1 MQYWYTEQLRNYRL
15 QFIRAFSNFYV
26 SNSRDANGVEQIV
39 QVPCRYG
46 DPSRIASTI
55 VAGNSENKLPTVPFI
70 TCTVSGINMNSS
82 RRQDPSFVGK
92 VQVNEREYNDET
104 GHYLQTP
111 GNRYTVERYMPVP
124 YDLSMQVDIWTNNTS
139 IKEQLLEQILTL
151 YNPSVEIQTSVN
163 PLDWTVIG
171 LIEMQDQIIWS
182 SRSIPIGTENP
193 IDVMTLNFKVPIWIN
208 PPAKVKKQ
216 QIIEEIVTNIIQGNK
231 DSSEQWDWTEYEFL
245 NRQITTPDNN
255 AISMIWIGNNA
266 YKISLTSQG
275 GDSTDLLHQPTV
287 TISSENPIFTVG
299 TSFLFND
306 IAINITNADINSVVA
321 AGRSALANTEY
332 NMQVFNANRIKFTNN
347 TSGDN
352 VFANLVGQPV
362 EDMGLLTTVYPG
374 GTYSWARLIDAYGT
388 VKDYATYGANA
399 SQLRIRLD
407 IDDPDKDI
415 IGWIDPDPVDQNLL
429 IWHVDTSSLPSTT
442 LRNINA
448 VIDPGKV
455 GPNDGLPMATTG
467 QRYLLVDNIGPNT
480 ASWGPIIDA
489 DANDIIEFDGNVWEV
504 VFRARDNGSATEY
517 TVNLFNGKLLEWS
530 GGSWSEY
537 ISKSYGPGQW
547 RFAL

>member
-26 SNSRDANGVEQIV
+26 SNGKDANGVAQIV

-55 VAGNSENKLPTVPFI
+55 VAGNSENKIPSVPFI
-70 TCTVSGINMNSS
+70 TCIVSGINMNGS
-82 RRQDPSFVGK
+82 RRQDPSFVSK
-92 VQVNEREYNDET
+92 VQVNEREYDDET
-104 GHYLQTP
+104 SQYLQTS

-124 YDLSMQVDIWTNNTS
+124 YDLNMQVDIWTNNTS

-171 LIEMQDQIIWS
+171 LIEMQDQITWS

-255 AISMIWIGNNA
+255 AISMIWIGDNA

-275 GDSTDLLHQPTV
+275 GDNKDPQTQPTI
-287 TISSENPIFTVG
+287 TISTENPSFTAG
-299 TSFLFND
+299 TSFLFNN
-306 IAINITNADINSVVA
+306 IAINIINPDINSVVA
-321 AGRSALANTEY
+321 AGRAALVNTDY

-347 TSGDN
+347 SGGDN
-352 VFANLVGQPV
+352 EFANLVGQPI
-362 EDMGLLTTVYPG
+362 EDMGLMTTVYPG

-388 VKDYATYGANA
+388 VKDYTTYGSNA

-407 IDDPDKDI
+407 IDDPNKDI

-429 IWHVDTSSLPSTT
+429 IWYVDESSLPRTT
-442 LRNINA
+442 ITNINA
-448 VIDPGKV
+448 VIDPERV
-455 GPNDGLPMATTG
+455 GPGDGLPMASDG
-467 QRYLLVDNIGPNT
+467 QRYLLLNKVVPGT
-480 ASWGPIIDA
+480 ASWGPLIDA
-489 DANDIIEFDGNVWEV
+489 DVNDIIEFNGNTWEV
-504 VFRARDNGSATEY
+504 SFRARDMGNMTEY

-530 GGSWSEY
+530 GGSWGEY
-537 ISKSYGPGQW
+537 IARSYGPGQW